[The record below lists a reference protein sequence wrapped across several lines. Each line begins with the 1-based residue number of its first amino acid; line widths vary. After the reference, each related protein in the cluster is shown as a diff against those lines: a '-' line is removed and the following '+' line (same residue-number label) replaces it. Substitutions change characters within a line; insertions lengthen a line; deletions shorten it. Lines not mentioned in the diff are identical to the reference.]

1 MKKQLGNFL
10 LAILA
15 GLCIGLGGGVFLAL
29 APENRIVGAVLF
41 TVGLFTIC
49 IFGFALFTGRVCA
62 LFDNKP
68 SYLITLA
75 VIWAGNLVGAWAI
88 GALVRLTRLGAG
100 FSQTALSLC
109 QTKLS
114 DSFLSLFLLGF
125 ICNLLIYIAV
135 EGFKNAP
142 HDVGKYLAMLFGVS
156 VFILT
161 GTEHSVADMYYFS
174 AAGILWR
181 GDSLACILTITLGN
195 ACGGVFIPLVRKAAA
210 KLIK

>member
-1 MKKQLGNFL
+1 MKESLRTFF

-15 GLCIGLGGGVFLAL
+15 GLCIGLGGNVFLAL
-29 APENRIVGAVLF
+29 APTNRIVGALLF

-68 SYLITLA
+68 AYLLTLA
-75 VIWAGNLVGAWAI
+75 VIWVGNLIGAWAM
-88 GALVRLTRLGAG
+88 GAIVRLTRLGAG
-100 FSQTALSLC
+100 FTETALAMC
-109 QTKLS
+109 ETKLA

-142 HDVGKYLAMLFGVS
+142 HDLGKYLALLFGVS

-181 GDSLACILTITLGN
+181 GDSLVCILTITLGN
-195 ACGGVFIPLVRKAAA
+195 VCGGVFIPLIRKAAA
-210 KLIK
+210 KLGK